1 MVETLGPSGCDLNSH
16 LSDQRGQMS
25 ALNNGARMGI
35 LAVLGTH
42 VEDYSLL
49 VKKYIYIYTILA
61 YHGAPA
67 TWPFSQTRPAIL
79 IRPTEM

>member
-49 VKKYIYIYTILA
+49 VKKYIYIYIYNIGLPWGTSYMAFLSDKTS
-61 YHGAPA
+61 H
-67 TWPFSQTRPAIL
+67 L
-79 IRPTEM
+79 D

>member
-49 VKKYIYIYTILA
+49 VKKYIYIYIQYWLTMGHQL
-61 YHGAPA
+61 HGLSLRQDQP
-67 TWPFSQTRPAIL
+67 S
-79 IRPTEM
+79 

>member
-1 MVETLGPSGCDLNSH
+1 LGPSGCDLNSH

-49 VKKYIYIYTILA
+49 VKKYIYIYIYNIGLPWGTSYMAFL
-61 YHGAPA
+61 
-67 TWPFSQTRPAIL
+67 
-79 IRPTEM
+79 